1 MGRRTNGPP
10 EWTIAQNVLATYD
23 LKRERQNPRVLNH
36 KILQL
41 IIGFG
46 FMSTQHTKKK
56 KVDMYFLSQ
65 IITH

>member
-10 EWTIAQNVLATYD
+10 EWTIAQNVLATCD

-46 FMSTQHTKKK
+46 FMSTQHTKKE
-56 KVDMYFLSQ
+56 S
-65 IITH
+65 